1 MTTTATPSTSPCAP
15 GDRDVRSSLDAALSR
30 IGDRWSLLVIAALLD
45 GPLRFKDLSR
55 TVDGIAPNI
64 LTDRL
69 RRLGRSGVI
78 ASVPYSARPV
88 RVEYRLTEDGQELGS
103 VLRMLAGWGGA
114 DVRGRG
120 PAPRRVRD
128 GAGGTLVLSDVR
140 ARGRG
145 RRRQRPRRTLMT
157 RRRRDRDDDRP
168 PGRTFV
174 PLTGRTICGSLRRCT
189 RAACS

>member
-1 MTTTATPSTSPCAP
+1 MTTNQAQHIPVAP
-15 GDRDVRSSLDAALSR
+15 ADRDVRSSLDAALSR

-69 RRLGRSGVI
+69 RRLERSGVV

-103 VLRMLAGWGGA
+103 VLRMLAGWGGSMSA
-114 DVRGRG
+114 AEG
-120 PAPRRVRD
+120 PRH
-128 GAGGTLVLSDVR
+128 
-140 ARGRG
+140 
-145 RRRQRPRRTLMT
+145 
-157 RRRRDRDDDRP
+157 
-168 PGRTFV
+168 
-174 PLTGRTICGSLRRCT
+174 
-189 RAACS
+189 AACGTALEARWFCPTCARTVEAVDGTDLTHL